1 MVFFITEFAADPGL
15 AAPIAAKPL
24 PAFTHELI
32 PLLGGAQFEIQSY
45 HGFGGHGNIV
55 CGL

>member
-32 PLLGGAQFEIQSY
+32 PLLGGAQFEMQSY
-45 HGFGGHGNIV
+45 HGFGSHHGIV
-55 CGL
+55 RGL